1 MVVPTKPELIASFA
15 HHARAHHA
23 SAEAF
28 ADAAVDALG
37 VNRTDQRC
45 LEIIERSR
53 ADQRQPQLAAAAGL
67 SAKTITTAIDRLE
80 RAGYA
85 RRVADSHDR
94 RRVLVVITDDGHRRG
109 EAVYAPLV
117 QASRQMLV
125 RYSRAD
131 LEVIVDYL
139 DHSRLGCSRPQAA
152 RLHTTTSPP
161 AGSLRQPAAG
171 YAGS

>member
-37 VNRTDQRC
+37 VNRTDHRC
-45 LEIIERSR
+45 LEIIERKGPIS
-53 ADQRQPQLAAAAGL
+53 AGQLAAAAGL

-117 QASRQMLV
+117 QASRQMLG

-139 DHSRLGCSRPQAA
+139 DHSRRLFEAQAA
-152 RLHTTTSPP
+152 RLQYHDQAACRKSETSR
-161 AGSLRQPAAG
+161 RQATG
-171 YAGS
+171 L